1 MMESEEGK
9 FDFSLAYKEI
19 IDCHGID
26 YIHSDKDVEVYKRE
40 SQGST
45 YLFVLNHSSETK
57 TISGKKLPPFASIIV
72 KN

>member
-1 MMESEEGK
+1 MESEEGK

-57 TISGKKLPPFASIIV
+57 T
-72 KN
+72 